1 MQKWLDL
8 ASLEATGIEV
18 ILFRNR
24 LKQLFHRARYIYF
37 QSFTNCLEFS
47 RRRNYNH
54 YQYRCGNEDISAGS
68 YRKSYSG
75 QEVVDIMAVKKGAK
89 KKKPAVARP
98 KPRKAAKKKAAQK
111 TVKKQA
117 AKTIKKKAK
126 KAVAKK
132 AAKKTVKRAVVKT
145 VARKAAKA
153 VTAAKKTTTT
163 SPKAEAAHLS
173 PATKKRYALLKA
185 ILLKKRNE
193 VVEGIEARIGRKLT
207 TESGQKVD
215 SAMDSADMS
224 SHDVEQGMDYSL
236 LEMKYE
242 QYKDIADAFRKL
254 ENVTFGLCEEC
265 GEEIDIK
272 RLEVNPLA
280 RYCIACKT
288 RKEDIERI
296 QKEETRFK
304 E

>member
-1 MQKWLDL
+1 
-8 ASLEATGIEV
+8 
-18 ILFRNR
+18 
-24 LKQLFHRARYIYF
+24 
-37 QSFTNCLEFS
+37 
-47 RRRNYNH
+47 
-54 YQYRCGNEDISAGS
+54 
-68 YRKSYSG
+68 
-75 QEVVDIMAVKKGAK
+75 MAVKKGVK
-89 KKKPAVARP
+89 KKQSAVARP
-98 KPRKAAKKKAAQK
+98 KKAAKKKTAKK

-117 AKTIKKKAK
+117 VKAVKKKAK
-126 KAVAKK
+126 KTAAKK
-132 AAKKTVKRAVVKT
+132 AAKKTVKRVVKKA

-153 VTAAKKTTTT
+153 AKPAKSPTAK
-163 SPKAEAAHLS
+163 PKEDAAHLS
-173 PATKKRYALLKA
+173 PATKKRYALLKS

-193 VVEGIEARIGRKLT
+193 VVAGIEARIGRKLT

-254 ENVTFGLCEEC
+254 ENVSFGLCEEC

-288 RKEDIERI
+288 RKENLERI

>member
-1 MQKWLDL
+1 
-8 ASLEATGIEV
+8 
-18 ILFRNR
+18 
-24 LKQLFHRARYIYF
+24 
-37 QSFTNCLEFS
+37 
-47 RRRNYNH
+47 
-54 YQYRCGNEDISAGS
+54 
-68 YRKSYSG
+68 
-75 QEVVDIMAVKKGAK
+75 MAVKKGVK
-89 KKKPAVARP
+89 KKKSAVARP
-98 KPRKAAKKKAAQK
+98 KKAAKKKTAKK

-117 AKTIKKKAK
+117 VKAVKKKAK
-126 KAVAKK
+126 KTVARK
-132 AAKKTVKRAVVKT
+132 AAKKTVKRVVKKA
-145 VARKAAKA
+145 VSRKAAKA
-153 VTAAKKTTTT
+153 AKPAKSTTAK
-163 SPKAEAAHLS
+163 PKEDAAHLS
-173 PATKKRYALLKA
+173 PATKKRYALLKS

-193 VVEGIEARIGRKLT
+193 VVAGIEARIGRKLT

-254 ENVTFGLCEEC
+254 ENVSFGLCEEC

-288 RKEDIERI
+288 RKENLERI